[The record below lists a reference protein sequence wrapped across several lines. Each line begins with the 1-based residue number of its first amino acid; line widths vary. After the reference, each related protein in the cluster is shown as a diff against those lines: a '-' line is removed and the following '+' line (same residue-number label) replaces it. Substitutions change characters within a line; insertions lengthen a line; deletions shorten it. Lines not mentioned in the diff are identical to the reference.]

1 MEQDGQD
8 DNFSYASSSN
18 KRGGGA
24 ASSSSNKRGGGAAS
38 SAKKAKY
45 AESSEDDEQDED
57 YEEADK
63 ADEAEEAVGAKRLRG
78 VGGRPTPTH
87 AEKRASAAQKVAT
100 ALTNEAAAKKG
111 AEKAAFEM
119 QKYKESHPGPV
130 AMLLTH
136 VRGIV
141 GQQDWSHA
149 QTITFL
155 NNSSRGFAVS
165 VRYQQGIS
173 PKHTP
178 VTPVTPHACPHSL
191 TTPHPTPALTPYPPH
206 APRLPSLPTLRAE
219 MGRC

>member
-1 MEQDGQD
+1 MPEVLVT
-8 DNFSYASSSN
+8 
-18 KRGGGA
+18 
-24 ASSSSNKRGGGAAS
+24 
-38 SAKKAKY
+38 KATTK
-45 AESSEDDEQDED
+45 DDEQDED

-111 AEKAAFEM
+111 AEKAAFDM

-130 AMLLTH
+130 ATLLTY

-165 VRYQQGIS
+165 VRC
-173 PKHTP
+173 
-178 VTPVTPHACPHSL
+178 AL